1 MKAAIILT
9 LALAA
14 APPSDAERAA
24 CKPDAL
30 KFCLGNALI
39 MNIPG
44 VVHCLAAHQQK
55 ISQPC
60 RDVLK
65 RRGIIKGE
73 QQ

>member
-1 MKAAIILT
+1 MKGSVFA
-9 LALAA
+9 LALALLM
-14 APPSDAERAA
+14 PPSDDERAA

-30 KFCLGNALI
+30 EFCLGNALI

>member
-1 MKAAIILT
+1 MKASLFV
-9 LALAA
+9 LALALVI
-14 APPSDAERAA
+14 PPSDGERAA

-30 KFCLGNALI
+30 RFCLGNALI

-44 VVHCLAAHQQK
+44 VVHCLAAHKLK

-73 QQ
+73 QP

>member
-1 MKAAIILT
+1 MKASVFALV
-9 LALAA
+9 LAFA
-14 APPSDAERAA
+14 APPSDLERAA

-30 KFCLGNALI
+30 KFCLGNAI
-39 MNIPG
+39 TMNIPG
-44 VVHCLAAHQQK
+44 VVHCLAAHRQK

-60 RDVLK
+60 RDVLR

>member
-1 MKAAIILT
+1 MKAIV
-9 LALAA
+9 LAA
-14 APPSDAERAA
+14 AIAAAHVPPSADERAA

-30 KFCLGNALI
+30 RFCLGNALI

-44 VVHCLAAHQQK
+44 VVHCLAAHKQK

-60 RDVLK
+60 RDVLE

-73 QQ
+73 